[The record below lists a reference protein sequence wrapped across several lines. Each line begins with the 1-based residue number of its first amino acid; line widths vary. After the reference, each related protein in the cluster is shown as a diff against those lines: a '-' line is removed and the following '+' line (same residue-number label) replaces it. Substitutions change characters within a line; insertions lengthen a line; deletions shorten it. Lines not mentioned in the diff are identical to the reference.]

1 MARQP
6 LSPKNMFMKARI
18 RPRGTLPEWPTKR
31 IAIGT
36 ELVIDQKL
44 ITNMHGWRALNKPL
58 PAGSL
63 SIIIVSWNTR
73 ELLENCLN
81 SILANPPSSPFEIW
95 VVDNASTD
103 DSPRMVR
110 EKFPQVHLVENRENM
125 GFARANNQAI
135 RQCSGKYVLLLNP
148 DTLAGA
154 GALQALIDLLDTHP
168 EAGAAGA
175 RIINPNGSLQI
186 SSHPRPTVSR
196 ELWRLFHL
204 DVLSPFAVYPLTKWE
219 TAQPQEVDVLMGAC
233 LLLRK
238 EVLDKVGL
246 LDEDYFIYS
255 EEVDLCYRIQ
265 RAGWHLYWVPT
276 AEVVHFGGQSTQQV
290 PTEMF
295 LHLYQSKIKYFRK
308 HYGWTASQIY
318 KLILRLAALSRLM
331 LAPFVIFENS
341 ARRRKHLILVDRYW
355 RLVLALPGM

>member
-1 MARQP
+1 M
-6 LSPKNMFMKARI
+6 I
-18 RPRGTLPEWPTKR
+18 
-31 IAIGT
+31 
-36 ELVIDQKL
+36 
-44 ITNMHGWRALNKPL
+44 
-58 PAGSL
+58 
-63 SIIIVSWNTR
+63 SIVIVSWNTAR
-73 ELLENCLN
+73 FLENCLA
-81 SILANPPSSPFEIW
+81 SLLANPPTSPFEIW

-110 EKFPQVHLVENRENM
+110 EKFPQVQLVENRENV

-135 RQCSGKYVLLLNP
+135 QLCPGKYVLLLNP
-148 DTLAGA
+148 DTLVVS
-154 GALQALIDLLDTHP
+154 GALQALIHFLDTHP

-175 RIINPNGSLQI
+175 KILHPNGSLQI

-204 DVLSPFAVYPLTKWE
+204 DVLFPFAVYPLTKWE
-219 TAQPQEVDVLMGAC
+219 TNQPQEVDILIGAC

-238 EVLDKVGL
+238 EVLDQVGL

-265 RAGWHLYWVPT
+265 RAGWRLYWVPE

-295 LHLYQSKIKYFRK
+295 LHLYLSKIKYFRK

-355 RLVLALPGM
+355 RLVLALRGM